1 MTMSLD
7 LNEQLQRVIDG
18 LTGSFSGDILD
29 VYQSSG
35 DTFVRVKPGAIT
47 RICSNL
53 KEEHRFIYLADIFG
67 TDRFTSEDRF
77 EVVYNMVSL
86 KERIRLFVKA
96 WLPEENPE
104 IASVTGVW
112 KAANWFERQTYD
124 MFGIRFKGHPDMRR
138 IYMPE
143 DFDYF
148 PLRKEFPL
156 LGIPGSIELPSS
168 TPDTE

>member
-1 MTMSLD
+1 MSLE
-7 LNEQLQRVIDG
+7 LNEPFQNIIDG
-18 LTGSFSGDILD
+18 LTGTFPDKVED

-35 DTFVRVKPGAIT
+35 DTFVRIKPGAVT
-47 RICSNL
+47 EICRYL
-53 KEEHRFIYLADIFG
+53 KEEQHFIYLDDVFG

-77 EVVYNMVSL
+77 EVIYNLVNL
-86 KERIRLFVKA
+86 RDRIRLFVKV
-96 WLPEENPE
+96 WLPEENPQVD
-104 IASVTGVW
+104 SLTGVW
-112 KAANWFERQTYD
+112 KSANWFERQTYD
-124 MFGIRFKGHPDMRR
+124 MFGIRFNGHPDLRR

-143 DFDYF
+143 DFKYF